1 MARPPV
7 SLHALAAARGDVP
20 ADILLKGGRVLS
32 PTTRE
37 WVTTD
42 LAIADGVVVGW
53 GERDA
58 HEIINV
64 DGASLVAGFVD
75 AHMHLESS
83 KLWVDEYVKAVLPYG
98 TTAVA
103 ADPHEIA
110 NVAGLEGIRALV
122 DAAEKM
128 PFTFGVA
135 ASSCVPAS
143 PFESAGAAFSAAD
156 VKTIIDELGA
166 IGVAEV
172 MNYPAVINGD
182 PMFRDIIASA
192 GWRKVDG
199 HAPGLRGRALDAYL
213 AAGIESDHECFAL
226 DEAHEKRQKGMW
238 VFLRQGSV
246 CQDLLELLPT
256 VLSHGPMC
264 TAFCSDDREPDLL
277 RDEGH
282 INHCLRL
289 AVEGGLNEIDAL
301 IVASFLPA
309 MYHNF
314 FHLGQLGPG
323 YQADVA
329 VFDTLQGF
337 KPSLVLQ
344 RGKVVARNGAIEPGA
359 VPVLEA
365 PQSLYNR
372 VRLHHVPTAAELT
385 IEEPTTGKARVIG
398 VTSKTV
404 RTKSLI
410 LDVSDEANDIAR
422 IAVVER
428 HKATGRIGLAY
439 VSGYGIERG
448 AIASTVAHDAHNIM
462 VVGARDA
469 SGPAD
474 MSVAIARV
482 AEMGGGQVVVVDGKV
497 VAEVALPIAGLM
509 SPKPLLEVA
518 AEIDCVVEAARELG
532 ITLDAPFMA
541 LSFLGL
547 SVIPDLRIT
556 DHGLIDVNKFAVVP
570 VSLSPQVF
578 SAPCV
583 LLFATFCAE
592 N

>member
-58 HEIINV
+58 HEVINV

-83 KLWVDEYVKAVLPYG
+83 KLWVDEYVKAVLPNG

-469 SGPAD
+469 SGPGD

-518 AEIDCVVEAARELG
+518 GEIDRVVEAARELG

-556 DHGLIDVNKFAVVP
+556 DHGLIDVNEFAVVP
-570 VSLSPQVF
+570 VVPVSL
-578 SAPCV
+578 
-583 LLFATFCAE
+583 
-592 N
+592 

>member
-83 KLWVDEYVKAVLPYG
+83 KLWVDEYVKAVLPNG

-344 RGKVVARNGAIEPGA
+344 RGKVVARNGVIEPGV

-385 IEEPTTGKARVIG
+385 IEEPTNGKARVIG

-410 LDVSDEANDIAR
+410 LDVSDAANDIAR

-439 VSGYGIERG
+439 VSGYGIQRG

-518 AEIDCVVEAARELG
+518 AEIDRVVEAARELG

-556 DHGLIDVNKFAVVP
+556 DLGLIDVNEFAIVP
-570 VSLSPQVF
+570 VSL
-578 SAPCV
+578 
-583 LLFATFCAE
+583 
-592 N
+592 

>member
-58 HEIINV
+58 HEVINV

-83 KLWVDEYVKAVLPYG
+83 KLWVDEYVKAVLPNG

-469 SGPAD
+469 SGPGD

-518 AEIDCVVEAARELG
+518 GEIDRVVEAARELG

-556 DHGLIDVNKFAVVP
+556 DHGLIDVNEFAVVP
-570 VSLSPQVF
+570 VSL
-578 SAPCV
+578 
-583 LLFATFCAE
+583 
-592 N
+592 

>member
-32 PTTRE
+32 PATRE

-58 HEIINV
+58 HEVINV

-83 KLWVDEYVKAVLPYG
+83 KLWVDEYVKAVLPNG

-213 AAGIESDHECFAL
+213 SAGIESDHECFAL

-344 RGKVVARNGAIEPGA
+344 RGKVVARNGVIEPGA
-359 VPVLEA
+359 VPILEA

-372 VRLHHVPTAAELT
+372 VRLHHVPSAAELT
-385 IEEPTTGKARVIG
+385 IEEPTNGKARVIG

-410 LDVSDEANDIAR
+410 LDVSDESNDIAR

-469 SGPAD
+469 SGPGD

-482 AEMGGGQVVVVDGKV
+482 AEMGGGQVVVVGGKV

-518 AEIDCVVEAARELG
+518 QEIDRVVEAARELG

-556 DHGLIDVNKFAVVP
+556 DHGLIDVNQFAVVP
-570 VSLSPQVF
+570 VSL
-578 SAPCV
+578 
-583 LLFATFCAE
+583 
-592 N
+592 

>member
-58 HEIINV
+58 HEVISV

-83 KLWVDEYVKAVLPYG
+83 KLWVDEYVKAVLPNG

-344 RGKVVARNGAIEPGA
+344 RGKVVARNGVIEPGA

-372 VRLHHVPTAAELT
+372 VRLHHVPSATELT
-385 IEEPTTGKARVIG
+385 IEEPVNGKARVIG

-439 VSGYGIERG
+439 VSGYGIQRG

-518 AEIDCVVEAARELG
+518 GEIDRVVEAARELG

-556 DHGLIDVNKFAVVP
+556 DHGLIDVNEFAVVP
-570 VSLSPQVF
+570 VSL
-578 SAPCV
+578 
-583 LLFATFCAE
+583 
-592 N
+592 

>member
-58 HEIINV
+58 HEVINV

-83 KLWVDEYVKAVLPYG
+83 KLWVDEYVKAVLPNG

-344 RGKVVARNGAIEPGA
+344 RGKVVARNGVIEPGA

-385 IEEPTTGKARVIG
+385 IEEPTNGKARVIG

-410 LDVSDEANDIAR
+410 LDVGDEANDIAR

-518 AEIDCVVEAARELG
+518 AEIDRVVEAARELG

-556 DHGLIDVNKFAVVP
+556 DHGLIDVNEFAVVP
-570 VSLSPQVF
+570 VSL
-578 SAPCV
+578 
-583 LLFATFCAE
+583 
-592 N
+592 

>member
-32 PTTRE
+32 PATRE

-83 KLWVDEYVKAVLPYG
+83 KLWVDEYVKAVLPNG

-329 VFDTLQGF
+329 VFDSLQGF

-344 RGKVVARNGAIEPGA
+344 RGKVVARNGVIEPGA

-385 IEEPTTGKARVIG
+385 IDEPTNGKARVIG

-410 LDVSDEANDIAR
+410 LDVSDAANDIAR

-439 VSGYGIERG
+439 VSGYGIQRG

-462 VVGARDA
+462 VVGAHDA
-469 SGPAD
+469 NGPAD

-509 SPKPLLEVA
+509 SPKPLFEVA
-518 AEIDCVVEAARELG
+518 GEIDRVVEAARELG

-556 DHGLIDVNKFAVVP
+556 DHGLIDVNEFAVVP
-570 VSLSPQVF
+570 VSL
-578 SAPCV
+578 
-583 LLFATFCAE
+583 
-592 N
+592 

>member
-58 HEIINV
+58 HEVINV

-83 KLWVDEYVKAVLPYG
+83 KLWVDEYVKAVLPNG

-344 RGKVVARNGAIEPGA
+344 RGKVVARNGVIEPGA

-385 IEEPTTGKARVIG
+385 IDEPTNGKARVIG

-410 LDVSDEANDIAR
+410 LDVSDAANDIAR

-439 VSGYGIERG
+439 VSGYGIQRG

-518 AEIDCVVEAARELG
+518 AEIDRVVEAARELG

-556 DHGLIDVNKFAVVP
+556 DHGLIDVNEFAVVP
-570 VSLSPQVF
+570 VSL
-578 SAPCV
+578 
-583 LLFATFCAE
+583 
-592 N
+592 

>member
-83 KLWVDEYVKAVLPYG
+83 KLWVDEYVKAVLPNG

-469 SGPAD
+469 SGPGD

-518 AEIDCVVEAARELG
+518 GEIDRVVEAARELG

-556 DHGLIDVNKFAVVP
+556 DHGLIDVNEFAVVP
-570 VSLSPQVF
+570 VVPVSL
-578 SAPCV
+578 
-583 LLFATFCAE
+583 
-592 N
+592 

>member
-83 KLWVDEYVKAVLPYG
+83 KLWVDEYVKAVLPNG

-337 KPSLVLQ
+337 KPALVLQ
-344 RGKVVARNGAIEPGA
+344 RGKVVARNGVIEPGA

-372 VRLHHVPTAAELT
+372 VRLHHVPSAAELS
-385 IEEPTTGKARVIG
+385 IDEPTNGKARVIG

-410 LDVSDEANDIAR
+410 LDVTDAANDIAR

-439 VSGYGIERG
+439 VSGYGIQRG

-518 AEIDCVVEAARELG
+518 AEIDRVVEAARELG

-556 DHGLIDVNKFAVVP
+556 DHGLIDVNQFAVVP
-570 VSLSPQVF
+570 VSL
-578 SAPCV
+578 
-583 LLFATFCAE
+583 
-592 N
+592 

>member
-58 HEIINV
+58 HEIISV

-83 KLWVDEYVKAVLPYG
+83 KLWVDEYVKAVLPNG

-329 VFDTLQGF
+329 VFDSLQGF

-344 RGKVVARNGAIEPGA
+344 RGKVVARNGVIEPGA

-385 IEEPTTGKARVIG
+385 IDEPAKGKARVIG

-410 LDVSDEANDIAR
+410 LDVNDAANDIAR

-439 VSGYGIERG
+439 VSGYGIQRG

-518 AEIDCVVEAARELG
+518 GEIDRVVEAARELG

-556 DHGLIDVNKFAVVP
+556 DHGLIDVNEFAVVP
-570 VSLSPQVF
+570 VSP
-578 SAPCV
+578 
-583 LLFATFCAE
+583 
-592 N
+592 

>member
-58 HEIINV
+58 HEVINV

-83 KLWVDEYVKAVLPYG
+83 KLWVDEYVKAVLPNG

-213 AAGIESDHECFAL
+213 AAGVESDHECFAL

-289 AVEGGLNEIDAL
+289 AVEGGLNETDAL

-344 RGKVVARNGAIEPGA
+344 RGKVVARNGVIEPGA

-518 AEIDCVVEAARELG
+518 GEIDRVVEAARELG

-570 VSLSPQVF
+570 VSL
-578 SAPCV
+578 
-583 LLFATFCAE
+583 
-592 N
+592 

>member
-83 KLWVDEYVKAVLPYG
+83 KLWVDEYVKAVLPNG

-337 KPSLVLQ
+337 KPALVLQ
-344 RGKVVARNGAIEPGA
+344 RGKVVARNGVIEPGA

-372 VRLHHVPTAAELT
+372 VRLHHVPSATELT
-385 IEEPTTGKARVIG
+385 IDEPTNGKARVIG

-410 LDVSDEANDIAR
+410 LDVSDAANDIAR

-439 VSGYGIERG
+439 VSGYGIQRG

-518 AEIDCVVEAARELG
+518 AEIDRVVEAARELG

-556 DHGLIDVNKFAVVP
+556 DHGLIDVNQFAVVP
-570 VSLSPQVF
+570 VSL
-578 SAPCV
+578 
-583 LLFATFCAE
+583 
-592 N
+592 

>member
-7 SLHALAAARGDVP
+7 SLQALAAARGDVP

-83 KLWVDEYVKAVLPYG
+83 KLWVDEYVKAVLPNG

-337 KPSLVLQ
+337 KPALVLQ
-344 RGKVVARNGAIEPGA
+344 RGKVVARNGVIEPGA

-385 IEEPTTGKARVIG
+385 IEEPTNGKARVIG

-410 LDVSDEANDIAR
+410 LDVSDAANDIAR

-439 VSGYGIERG
+439 VSGYGIQRG

-518 AEIDCVVEAARELG
+518 AEIDRVVEAARELG

-556 DHGLIDVNKFAVVP
+556 DLGLIDVNEFAIVP
-570 VSLSPQVF
+570 VSL
-578 SAPCV
+578 
-583 LLFATFCAE
+583 
-592 N
+592 

>member
-58 HEIINV
+58 HEVINV
-64 DGASLVAGFVD
+64 DGVSLVAGFVD

-83 KLWVDEYVKAVLPYG
+83 KLWVDEYVKAVLPNG

-469 SGPAD
+469 SGPGD

-518 AEIDCVVEAARELG
+518 GEIDRVVEAARELG

-556 DHGLIDVNKFAVVP
+556 DHGLIDVNEFAVVP
-570 VSLSPQVF
+570 VVPVSL
-578 SAPCV
+578 
-583 LLFATFCAE
+583 
-592 N
+592 

>member
-83 KLWVDEYVKAVLPYG
+83 KLWVDEYVKAVLPNG

-344 RGKVVARNGAIEPGA
+344 RGKVVARNGVIEPGA

-372 VRLHHVPTAAELT
+372 VRLHHVPSAAELT
-385 IEEPTTGKARVIG
+385 IDEPTNGKARVIG

-439 VSGYGIERG
+439 VSGYGIQRG

-518 AEIDCVVEAARELG
+518 GEIDRVVEAARELG

-556 DHGLIDVNKFAVVP
+556 DHGLIDVNQFAVVP
-570 VSLSPQVF
+570 VSL
-578 SAPCV
+578 
-583 LLFATFCAE
+583 
-592 N
+592 

>member
-83 KLWVDEYVKAVLPYG
+83 KLWVDEYVKAVLPNG

-469 SGPAD
+469 SGPGD

-518 AEIDCVVEAARELG
+518 GEIDRVVEAARELG

-556 DHGLIDVNKFAVVP
+556 DHGLIDVNEFAVVP
-570 VSLSPQVF
+570 VSL
-578 SAPCV
+578 
-583 LLFATFCAE
+583 
-592 N
+592 

>member
-83 KLWVDEYVKAVLPYG
+83 KLWVDEYVKAVLPNG

-182 PMFRDIIASA
+182 PMFRDIISSA

-337 KPSLVLQ
+337 KPALVLQ
-344 RGKVVARNGAIEPGA
+344 RGKIVARNGVIEPGA
-359 VPVLEA
+359 VPALEA

-372 VRLHHVPTAAELT
+372 VRLHHVPSAAELT
-385 IEEPTTGKARVIG
+385 IDEPTNGKARVIG

-410 LDVSDEANDIAR
+410 LDVSDAANDIAR

-439 VSGYGIERG
+439 VSGYGIQRG

-518 AEIDCVVEAARELG
+518 AEIDRVVEAARELG

-556 DHGLIDVNKFAVVP
+556 DHGLIDVNEFAVVP
-570 VSLSPQVF
+570 VSL
-578 SAPCV
+578 
-583 LLFATFCAE
+583 
-592 N
+592 

>member
-83 KLWVDEYVKAVLPYG
+83 KLWVDEYVKAVLPNG

-337 KPSLVLQ
+337 KPALVLQ
-344 RGKVVARNGAIEPGA
+344 RGKVVARNGVIEPGV

-385 IEEPTTGKARVIG
+385 IEEPTNGKARVIG

-410 LDVSDEANDIAR
+410 LDVSDAANDIAR

-439 VSGYGIERG
+439 VSGYGIQRG

-518 AEIDCVVEAARELG
+518 AEIDRVVEAARELG

-556 DHGLIDVNKFAVVP
+556 DLGLIDVNEFAIVP
-570 VSLSPQVF
+570 VSL
-578 SAPCV
+578 
-583 LLFATFCAE
+583 
-592 N
+592 

>member
-42 LAIADGVVVGW
+42 LTIADGVVVGW

-83 KLWVDEYVKAVLPYG
+83 KLWVDEYVKAVLPNG

-337 KPSLVLQ
+337 KPALVLQ
-344 RGKVVARNGAIEPGA
+344 RGKVVARNGVIEPGA

-385 IEEPTTGKARVIG
+385 IEEPTNGKARVIG

-439 VSGYGIERG
+439 VSGYGIQRG

-518 AEIDCVVEAARELG
+518 AEIDRVVEAARELG

-556 DHGLIDVNKFAVVP
+556 DLGLIDVNEFAIVP
-570 VSLSPQVF
+570 VSL
-578 SAPCV
+578 
-583 LLFATFCAE
+583 
-592 N
+592 

>member
-20 ADILLKGGRVLS
+20 ADILLKGGRVLA
-32 PTTRE
+32 PATRE

-58 HEIINV
+58 HEVINV

-83 KLWVDEYVKAVLPYG
+83 KLWVDEYVKAVLPNG

-337 KPSLVLQ
+337 KPALVLQ
-344 RGKVVARNGAIEPGA
+344 RGKVVARNGVIEPGA

-372 VRLHHVPTAAELT
+372 VRLHHVPSAAELT
-385 IEEPTTGKARVIG
+385 IDEPTNGKARVIG

-410 LDVSDEANDIAR
+410 LDVTDAANDIAR

-439 VSGYGIERG
+439 VSGYGIQRG

-518 AEIDCVVEAARELG
+518 GEIDRVVEAARELG

-556 DHGLIDVNKFAVVP
+556 DHGLIDVNQFAVVP
-570 VSLSPQVF
+570 VSL
-578 SAPCV
+578 
-583 LLFATFCAE
+583 
-592 N
+592 

>member
-32 PTTRE
+32 PATRE

-58 HEIINV
+58 HEVINV

-83 KLWVDEYVKAVLPYG
+83 KLWVDEYVKAVLPNG

-128 PFTFGVA
+128 PFTFGIA

-344 RGKVVARNGAIEPGA
+344 RGKVVARNGVIEPGA

-372 VRLHHVPTAAELT
+372 VRLHHVPSAAELT
-385 IEEPTTGKARVIG
+385 IEEPTNGKARVIG

-410 LDVSDEANDIAR
+410 LDVSDAANDIAR

-439 VSGYGIERG
+439 VSGYGIQRG

-518 AEIDCVVEAARELG
+518 AEIDRVVEAARELG

-556 DHGLIDVNKFAVVP
+556 DLGLIDVNEFAIVP
-570 VSLSPQVF
+570 VSL
-578 SAPCV
+578 
-583 LLFATFCAE
+583 
-592 N
+592 

>member
-32 PTTRE
+32 PATRE

-58 HEIINV
+58 HEVINV

-83 KLWVDEYVKAVLPYG
+83 KLWVDEYVKAVLPNG

-213 AAGIESDHECFAL
+213 SAGIESDHECFAL

-337 KPSLVLQ
+337 KPALVLQ
-344 RGKVVARNGAIEPGA
+344 RGKVVARNGVIEPGA

-385 IEEPTTGKARVIG
+385 IEEPKNGKARVIG

-439 VSGYGIERG
+439 VSGYGIQRG

-469 SGPAD
+469 SGPGD

-518 AEIDCVVEAARELG
+518 GEIDRVVEAARELG

-556 DHGLIDVNKFAVVP
+556 DHGLIDVNEFAVVP
-570 VSLSPQVF
+570 VSL
-578 SAPCV
+578 
-583 LLFATFCAE
+583 
-592 N
+592 